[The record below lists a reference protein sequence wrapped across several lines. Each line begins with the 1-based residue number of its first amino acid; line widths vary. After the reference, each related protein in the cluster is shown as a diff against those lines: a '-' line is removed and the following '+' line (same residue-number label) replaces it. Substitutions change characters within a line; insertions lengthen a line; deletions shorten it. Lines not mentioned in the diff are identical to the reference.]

1 MFFVY
6 VKIII
11 RLYVFNVYNKEETQ
25 MRKSIFMTGLR
36 DGIPIALGYLAVSF
50 SFGIAAVAAG
60 LSPIE
65 AILISMTNLTS
76 AGQFAGIGIITA
88 GGSYFELALSQ
99 LVINLRYSLM
109 GISLSQKLDRTFT
122 TPKRAILGHA
132 LTDEIFGVSVSRTK
146 PVTPIYFLGLAT
158 LPYIG
163 WSLGTA
169 LGAVFGELLN
179 PTLRDALSV
188 AIYGMFIAI
197 IVPEAKHSIKTAL
210 IILLAV
216 AISCIIYYVPAL
228 GFISGGFSIIICAV
242 FASVIGAVI
251 FPVKEDDGDEV

>member
-1 MFFVY
+1 
-6 VKIII
+6 
-11 RLYVFNVYNKEETQ
+11 
-25 MRKSIFMTGLR
+25 MRKGIFTTGLR

-60 LSPIE
+60 LSPLE

-88 GGSYFELALSQ
+88 GGSFFELALSQ
-99 LVINLRYSLM
+99 FVINLRYSLM
-109 GISLSQKLDRTFT
+109 GISLSQKLDKSFT
-122 TPKRAILGHA
+122 APKRAVLGHA

-146 PVTPIYFLGLAT
+146 PVTPLYFLGLAT

-179 PTLRDALSV
+179 PMLRDALSV

-197 IVPEAKHSIKTAL
+197 IVPEAKNSLKTAF

-216 AISCIIYYVPAL
+216 AISCVICYVPVF
-228 GFISGGFSIIICAV
+228 GFISDGFSIIICAV
-242 FASVIGAVI
+242 TASVIGALL
-251 FPVKEDDGDEV
+251 FPVKEDTDDEC

>member
-1 MFFVY
+1 
-6 VKIII
+6 
-11 RLYVFNVYNKEETQ
+11 
-25 MRKSIFMTGLR
+25 MRKSIFTTGLR

-60 LSPIE
+60 LSPLE

-99 LVINLRYSLM
+99 FVINLRYSLM
-109 GISLSQKLDRTFT
+109 GISLSQKLDKSFT
-122 TPKRAILGHA
+122 SPKRAVLGHA
-132 LTDEIFGVSVSRTK
+132 LTDEFFGVRVSRTK
-146 PVTPIYFLGLAT
+146 PVTPLYFLGLAT

-197 IVPEAKHSIKTAL
+197 IIPEAKNSLKTAF

-216 AISCIIYYVPAL
+216 AISCVICYVPVF
-228 GFISGGFSIIICAV
+228 GFISDGFSIIICAV
-242 FASVIGAVI
+242 IASVIGALL
-251 FPVKEDDGDEV
+251 FPVKEDTDDGC

>member
-1 MFFVY
+1 M
-6 VKIII
+6 K
-11 RLYVFNVYNKEETQ
+11 
-25 MRKSIFMTGLR
+25 KSIFTTGLR

-109 GISLSQKLDRTFT
+109 GISLSQKLDKSFT
-122 TPKRAILGHA
+122 TPKRAVLGHA
-132 LTDEIFGVSVSRTK
+132 LTDEIFGVAVSRTK
-146 PVTPIYFLGLAT
+146 PVTPLYFFGLAF

-169 LGAVFGELLN
+169 LGAIFGELLN
-179 PTLRDALSV
+179 PMLRDALSV

-197 IVPEAKHSIKTAL
+197 IVPEAKSCIKTAL

-216 AISCIIYYVPAL
+216 AISCVIYYVPVFD
-228 GFISGGFSIIICAV
+228 FISDGFSIIICAV
-242 FASVIGAVI
+242 VASVVGAAF
-251 FPVKEDDGDEV
+251 FPIKEESDDGC

>member
-1 MFFVY
+1 M
-6 VKIII
+6 KKS
-11 RLYVFNVYNKEETQ
+11 VFK
-25 MRKSIFMTGLR
+25 TGLI

-88 GGSYFELALSQ
+88 GGTIFELALSQ
-99 LVINLRYSLM
+99 FVINLRYSLM
-109 GISLSQKLDRTFT
+109 GISLSQKLDKSFGMS
-122 TPKRAILGHA
+122 KRAVLGAA
-132 LTDEIFGVSVSRTK
+132 LTDEIFGVAVSRTK
-146 PVTPIYFLGLAT
+146 PVTPIYFLGLAV

-169 LGAVFGELLN
+169 AGAFFGELLGE
-179 PTLRDALSV
+179 TLRNALSV

-197 IVPEAKHSIKTAL
+197 IVPEAKKSIKTAA
-210 IILLAV
+210 IIALAV
-216 AISCIIYYVPAL
+216 AVSCIIYYIPVFD
-228 GFISGGFSIIICAV
+228 GITDGFSIIICAV
-242 FASVIGAVI
+242 LASVAGALL
-251 FPVKEDDGDEV
+251 FPIKEDEDER

>member
-1 MFFVY
+1 M
-6 VKIII
+6 KKGI
-11 RLYVFNVYNKEETQ
+11 LA
-25 MRKSIFMTGLR
+25 TGLI

-60 LSPIE
+60 LSPLE

-99 LVINLRYSLM
+99 FIINLRYSLM
-109 GISLSQKLDRTFT
+109 GISLSQKLDKSFGTA
-122 TPKRAILGHA
+122 KRAVLGYA
-132 LTDEIFGVSVSRTK
+132 LTDEIFGVAVSRTK
-146 PVTPIYFLGLAT
+146 PVTPIYFFGLSL

-169 LGAVFGELLN
+169 AGAFFGEMLGE
-179 PTLRDALSV
+179 TLRNALSV

-197 IVPEAKHSIKTAL
+197 IVPEAKNSIKTAA
-210 IILLAV
+210 IILLAIL
-216 AISCIIYYVPAL
+216 ISCIIYYVPTF
-228 GFISGGFSIIICAV
+228 GGISEGFSIIICAV
-242 FASVIGAVI
+242 IASVTGALL
-251 FPVKEDDGDEV
+251 FPVKEESDNDC